1 MVGAEY
7 PLLCRISGDEYT
19 DGGLTLG
26 DACEIA
32 AILQGAG
39 INAINVSVGNTP
51 PGQSVSRGTLGIMQN
66 CPPNRIPEGCW
77 VHLAAGI
84 KKKVQIPVIAAGRIA
99 TPALAERILAEG
111 SADLVIMGRAL
122 IADPELPNK
131 VAEGRID
138 EVRPC
143 IYCNEKCISRLYSES
158 DISCVVNPAVGYER
172 ALAVQRAVRPKKV
185 LIVGGGPAGMEA
197 GRLTALRGHRTH
209 LWEKDPKPGGQML
222 VASVP
227 PGKDRIGALRSYL
240 EAELYRLKVKVELGK
255 EATYEDI
262 VQFNPDAVVVATG
275 SRHDP
280 PPIPGIERRNVV
292 SARDV
297 LAQNAEVGHDVM
309 VVGGGAVGCEVA
321 DFLAQKGRRVTVIE
335 QLPEV
340 AADIEPF
347 FSKRLLLLS
356 LASKGVKL
364 LPNAKVIEMKND
376 GVLINASQGS
386 EVLKADT
393 VVLATAPRSENGLAA
408 RLKDAIPEVYQIGD
422 AVKPRKMGEALEE
435 AALVGRRI

>member
-1 MVGAEY
+1 
-7 PLLCRISGDEYT
+7 
-19 DGGLTLG
+19 
-26 DACEIA
+26 
-32 AILQGAG
+32 
-39 INAINVSVGNTP
+39 
-51 PGQSVSRGTLGIMQN
+51 
-66 CPPNRIPEGCW
+66 
-77 VHLAAGI
+77 
-84 KKKVQIPVIAAGRIA
+84 
-99 TPALAERILAEG
+99 
-111 SADLVIMGRAL
+111 MGRAL

-138 EVRPC
+138 EIRPC

-172 ALAVQRAVRPKKV
+172 ALAVQKAVRPKKV

-227 PGKDRIGALRSYL
+227 PGKDRIGALKSYL

-255 EATYEDI
+255 DATHEDI
-262 VQFNPDAVVVATG
+262 VQFNPEVLVIAAG
-275 SRHDP
+275 SRHEN
-280 PPIPGIERRNVV
+280 PPIPGIERGNVV

-297 LAQNAEVGHDVM
+297 LAQKAEVGHDVI

-321 DFLAQKGRRVTVIE
+321 DFLAQKGKCVTIVE
-335 QLPEV
+335 QLPQV
-340 AADIEPF
+340 AADVEPF

-356 LASKGVKL
+356 LEINRVKL
-364 LPNAKVIEMKND
+364 LTNTKVLEIREK
-376 GVLINASQGS
+376 GVLIGASKAN